1 MSAIPANISYYLKRM
16 AGYSTNTFRLQ
27 TLNQTSAT
35 ANQVIEVRLPTN
47 AIIDLKSFCMYATA
61 TSADNAAGD
70 HFKIPRWGLSSLI
83 RRVEV
88 LAGKERFCPCVC

>member
-1 MSAIPANISYYLKRM
+1 MSVPSNVSYFLKRM

-27 TLNQTSAT
+27 TLNQTTAT
-35 ANQVIEVRLPTN
+35 ASQIIEVRLPTN
-47 AIIDLKSFCMYATA
+47 AIIDLKSLSMYCDAVC
-61 TSADNAAGD
+61 ADNAAND

-88 LAGKERFCPCVC
+88 LAGKECYCPCVC

>member
-1 MSAIPANISYYLKRM
+1 MSVPSNVSYFLKRM

-35 ANQVIEVRLPTN
+35 ASQIIEVRLPTN
-47 AIIDLKSFCMYATA
+47 AIVDLKSLAMYCDAA
-61 TSADNAAGD
+61 CADNAAGD
-70 HFKIPRWGLSSLI
+70 HFKIPRWGISSLI

-88 LAGKERFCPCVC
+88 LAGGRNCVASVC